1 MKKEYDYDLCIYQVK
16 LSESIQQPNDL
27 VIKVICG
34 KNEIMIPTTCE
45 NHYRMVISII

>member
-27 VIKVICG
+27 VIKVICE
-34 KNEIMIPTTCE
+34 KNEEIIPTTCE
-45 NHYRMVISII
+45 NHYRIIIFII

>member
-16 LSESIQQPNDL
+16 LSEFIQPPNDL

-45 NHYRMVISII
+45 NHYRMFISII

>member
-16 LSESIQQPNDL
+16 LSEFIQPPNDL

-34 KNEIMIPTTCE
+34 KNEMMIPTTCE
-45 NHYRMVISII
+45 NHYRMFISIM